1 MSETI
6 GERNEDFL
14 LELQSAGYTAD
25 TIVLAELTP
34 QIQIAWA
41 DSPGQDDR
49 IRLIFV
55 LLLPIGAASLQQV
68 FTTAIAASIESDY
81 VRKRLMNISDP
92 GEVVEVIGRRIVC
105 GTTVSHSLQVREG
118 ASCIICWDHTPTTP

>member
-92 GEVVEVIGRRIVC
+92 GEVVEVIGDGLCVAQR
-105 GTTVSHSLQVREG
+105 
-118 ASCIICWDHTPTTP
+118 